1 MRPAADQLGALSL
14 VAVGALLGSGG
25 LAILTPRVLELIDPA
40 VPLALAAVGILA
52 GLDSTAFDRT
62 QARRATA
69 TSAGG
74 LLTAVLVAGGL
85 FAAARLLP
93 DAAVPVVALAA
104 VAGSGAMLASP
115 APRPLAITVAAIA
128 VAGIRD
134 GTMAS
139 LPLIAH
145 TAAIAALMA
154 FAGWLLMTSH
164 TSPIERRVFMVATL
178 LLIGGA
184 SDYLA
189 MPALFG
195 GLVAGICWRRAGPG
209 VRDTAAIDV
218 AALHQPLA
226 ALLLLVAGALAAFS
240 LEVLALAVAFALLRM
255 AGDAG
260 LRLATGQPPRA
271 PSPDVSAALS
281 PLVLAIAPALTAV
294 RAVGPDLAPALAVV
308 VAGTV
313 LYGLCLWAW
322 MPREATA

>member
-1 MRPAADQLGALSL
+1 MRPAADQVGALSL

-25 LAILTPRVLELIDPA
+25 LGILTPRVLELIDPA

-52 GLDSTAFDRT
+52 GLDSTAFNRA
-62 QARRATA
+62 QARRGAA

-74 LLTAVLVAGGL
+74 LLTAVLVSTGL
-85 FAAARLLP
+85 FAGARMLP
-93 DAAVPVVALAA
+93 GAAVPVVALAA
-104 VAGSGAMLASP
+104 VAGSGAMLAST

-134 GTMAS
+134 GTVAS
-139 LPLIAH
+139 LPLIAY

-154 FAGWLLMTSH
+154 LAGWLLMTSP

-209 VRDTAAIDV
+209 VRDTAYFDV
-218 AALHQPLA
+218 TALHQPLA
-226 ALLLLVAGALAAFS
+226 ALLLLLAGALAAFS
-240 LEVLALAVAFALLRM
+240 LEVLALAIAFALLRL

-260 LRLATGQPPRA
+260 LRLATGLGPR
-271 PSPDVSAALS
+271 PSSPGVTSPLS
-281 PLVLAIAPALTAV
+281 PLVLAVAPALTAV
-294 RAVGPDLAPALAVV
+294 RAVGADLAPALAVV
-308 VAGTV
+308 VVGTF
-313 LYGLCLWAW
+313 LYGLFRWAW
-322 MPREATA
+322 TPREATA